1 MSTLTSPEPREP
13 RHARPGLEELF
24 VDTAYVLAIEDE
36 GSVCYGIF
44 DADGTPLAVAPTR
57 ALALAVIRRNGLEPA
72 DAH

>member
-1 MSTLTSPEPREP
+1 MNTLSSPEPREP
-13 RHARPGLEELF
+13 RHALPALEELF
-24 VDTAYVLAIEDE
+24 ADTAYVLAIEDE
-36 GSVCYGIF
+36 GTVCYGIF

>member
-1 MSTLTSPEPREP
+1 MSTLSSPEPGEP

-24 VDTAYVLAIEDE
+24 ADTAYVLAIEDE
-36 GSVCYGIF
+36 GTVCYGIF

-57 ALALAVIRRNGLEPA
+57 ALALAVIRKNGLEPA